1 MPLVAAGS
9 AFVPRSINRLEEPRS
24 FGIMQGEVER
34 TSCGMPAK
42 RVDRVADVKGGVCL
56 AFSIKQA
63 HQPEAPF
70 EHGLE
75 GRSASSTLGDDCAL
89 LI

>member
-1 MPLVAAGS
+1 
-9 AFVPRSINRLEEPRS
+9 
-24 FGIMQGEVER
+24 
-34 TSCGMPAK
+34 MPAK
-42 RVDRVADVKGGVCL
+42 RVYRVANVKGGVCL

-63 HQPEAPF
+63 QQPEAPF